1 MVSSQESPVVVW
13 TPEMDVN
20 LFYALMDHKPVGVN
34 KHFHMIFIYER
45 FNQTTETKLSVDQL
59 WQRLST
65 LYDLKELVKHLFLFA
80 PELRKTYI
88 LNGRKR
94 NAQMYLKRN

>member
-1 MVSSQESPVVVW
+1 MTCSQEASVVW

-34 KHFHMIFIYER
+34 KHFHMIFIYEK
-45 FNQTTETKLSVDQL
+45 FNQATDTIKLSVDQI

-65 LYDLKELVKHLFLFA
+65 LYDLKELVSICSLSRSGILTTKNKPFL
-80 PELRKTYI
+80 I
-88 LNGRKR
+88 
-94 NAQMYLKRN
+94 